1 LVEAERTRWRAVG
14 ELRDGD
20 PHRIAGFEVVG
31 RLGHGGM
38 GVVYLAEHPEM
49 GPAALKFLHSGRAAD
64 ETFRARFRR
73 EVEAADR
80 VRSPR
85 VAPMLAADPD
95 AETPWLATS
104 FVDGP
109 TLREAVESRG
119 PMEGE
124 RITSLAVALA
134 DALDA
139 IHRAG
144 VVHRDLKPANILLT
158 AETPVVIDFGIASFR
173 EAPALTSTGA
183 TIGTPGWMAPEQIR
197 GRRAGPRV
205 DVFAWGLVMAYAGS
219 GRPAFGAGPS
229 EALFYRI
236 LHEAPKVPALP
247 APLDELVRAALT
259 KDPRRRPDV
268 AHLLDT
274 LTLAAQADAHTGSS
288 PTVVG
293 HTLADR
299 TDVVPTM
306 VALGWGV
313 DALPARPNGN
323 GGGPARVGDPG
334 GTSAV
339 PGKTALV
346 AAAAPALDDPPAVA
360 PAGRAGGSGPASP
373 DAATR
378 VAPDAPPKPDAAT
391 RVAAAA
397 PRPDGTVAGGS
408 RRGERGG
415 PPFFFAGVDHPDARS
430 LAAAFQTEWD
440 EAANQLFRRRDA
452 VWIAE
457 LRNFLRDRKLT
468 DADRI
473 VGAGTGDAPTATTMA
488 QLLVALDPNVDPRI
502 GDLWLTPEGLA
513 EAAQPIADGRDD
525 VRSERLAMVRDAHVL
540 RLWRSLPGMERAAW
554 IDERWHSS
562 LDAFGRLVA
571 TASPHAGW
579 PSTTERTR
587 ASATLL
593 LCAVHPDH
601 ERRLGRQLSQAR
613 RTSARHQPW
622 WSQLAAEGEHAP
634 AAAAL
639 AVMTVE
645 RARVLSQRSRDAAR
659 EAAKGDREKDRLR
672 RDAERRQRDAERERR
687 QVADA
692 ASRPPEWRY
701 RPLPKAQ
708 SATRR
713 TWVLFALLGALFVH
727 LWALD
732 TFGDSLVAHYESGRS
747 GEFAANRLDTYR
759 NVEDDAGLVVLL
771 VLALPAAHVATRTI
785 NRQGA
790 KKAVVRAYAAAVAGV
805 DLLLG
810 LVLIAAATVAA
821 LVFGAGLDGEVRP
834 GATQPFGEDQ
844 PWVVTGLLLPFGLVG
859 VVLVVR
865 SVWRLAR
872 AAFGGTVAGPPTAA
886 PAPRPAAAYAGPPPA
901 RSA

>member
-1 LVEAERTRWRAVG
+1 MG

-38 GVVYLAEHPEM
+38 GVVYLAEHAEM
-49 GPAALKFLHSGRAAD
+49 GPAALKFLHAGRATD

-95 AETPWLATS
+95 AETPWLATA

-197 GRRAGPRV
+197 GQRAGPRV
-205 DVFAWGLVMAYAGS
+205 DVFAWGLVLAYAGS

-236 LHEAPKVPALP
+236 LHEAPAVPALP

-274 LTLAAQADAHTGSS
+274 LTLAAQAEAHTGSS

-299 TDVVPTM
+299 TDVVPTI
-306 VALGWGV
+306 VAQGWGV

-323 GGGPARVGDPG
+323 GNGGGASGAP
-334 GTSAV
+334 AV

-360 PAGRAGGSGPASP
+360 PGAGAVGRAGPASP

-391 RVAAAA
+391 RVAAA
-397 PRPDGTVAGGS
+397 PQPDGTVAGS

-415 PPFFFAGVDHPDARS
+415 PPFFFAGTDHADARS

-440 EAANQLFRRRDA
+440 EAVNQLFRRRDA

-457 LRNFLRDRKLT
+457 LRNFLRDRRLT

-488 QLLVALDPNVDPRI
+488 QLLIALDPNVDPRI

-513 EAAQPIADGRDD
+513 EAAQPIVDGRDD
-525 VRSERLAMVRDAHVL
+525 LRAERLAMVRDAHVL

-571 TASPHAGW
+571 TVSPHAGW
-579 PSTTERTR
+579 PSTAERAR

-601 ERRLGRQLSQAR
+601 ERRLGRRLSQAR
-613 RTSARHQPW
+613 RTSARHQAW

-645 RARVLSQRSRDAAR
+645 RARELSQRERDAAR
-659 EAAKGDREKDRLR
+659 EAAKGEREKDRQR
-672 RDAERRQRDAERERR
+672 REAERRRREAERERR
-687 QVADA
+687 AGGA
-692 ASRPPEWRY
+692 ATRPPAWRY

-708 SATRR
+708 SSTRR
-713 TWVLFALLGALFVH
+713 TWVLLTLLGALFVH
-727 LWALD
+727 LWGLD
-732 TFGDSLVAHYESGRS
+732 TFGDSLVAHYESEG
-747 GEFAANRLDTYR
+747 GGFAARRIDTYR
-759 NVEDDAGLVVLL
+759 DVESDAGLVVLL
-771 VLALPAAHVATRTI
+771 VLALPAAHVATRII
-785 NRQGA
+785 NRDGA
-790 KKAVVRAYAAAVAGV
+790 KKGVVRAYAAAVAGV

-810 LVLIAAATVAA
+810 LVLIAAATVAG

-859 VVLVVR
+859 LVLVVR
-865 SVWRLAR
+865 SIWRLAR
-872 AAFGGTVAGPPTAA
+872 AAFGGTVAGPPSAGPAA
-886 PAPRPAAAYAGPPPA
+886 RPAGPYAAYAGPPPA
-901 RSA
+901 RTA